1 MLFQKRNDM
10 LFHKRKH
17 EKREKPE
24 KPKSKPRQLIDRIG
38 AYLAARPT
46 LLVILLAFG
55 VTFVNECLNRRSIL
69 APFGFML
76 RRPLL
81 FLCNVVIIL
90 VFEAFTLLFKRRHFL
105 MGFISLLWVAMGI
118 TTFVM
123 SFFRITPFNANDFI
137 LIKSVFPILPTYLT
151 WPGLILC
158 GIFLLSLLISLLVFG
173 IRAKKNKVHYTRA
186 AVTFLLSLAA
196 AVIVIG
202 VSHLSGQIPERF
214 PSLHEAYRDYGFN
227 FCFSVSVIDRG
238 IDKPKTYDDDIDGIV
253 SDVLESDPPS
263 GAEDPEPESLPNI
276 IFVQLESFC
285 DMNLFDGFTFSEDPT
300 PVFTDLKK
308 SYPHGYLT
316 VPSIG
321 AGTANTEFEVLCG
334 MSLKFFGMGEYPYQT
349 ILQTSTN
356 ESICF
361 NLKEYGYTSHAIHNY
376 KANFY
381 DRNNVYAKLGFDT
394 FTSMEYMNGLEYN
407 HVGWAHDAV
416 LVDYVT
422 EALSSTEAHDLVY
435 CVTVQGHGVY
445 PTSSYSGEDE
455 EEIRVTALPDGASSH
470 AYTYFVNQLH
480 ETDAF
485 IGALIASV
493 KAMEEETIIVFFGD
507 HLPNIGIEEDW
518 VSEDLSLYETEYVI
532 WHSEGAIVNE
542 AAADSEALTSYQ
554 LSAKV
559 MEMLGLN
566 DGVMTHLHQKREQFD
581 EKEYEV
587 YLHMLQYDILYGD
600 CNAYGGELPFEETD
614 LQMGVHPIIITGAY
628 PFGEN
633 SYIKGENF
641 TKSSVIFV
649 NGKKQDTEFLDSHT
663 LILDGN
669 RIDDGDEVEVIQIAD
684 GIFHIGSTD
693 TFTYE
698 E

>member
-1 MLFQKRNDM
+1 MVFQKR
-10 LFHKRKH
+10 KPKKQEPK
-17 EKREKPE
+17 EKV
-24 KPKSKPRQLIDRIG
+24 KPKSGLGRLFERVG
-38 AYLAARPT
+38 GYLVARPT

-55 VTFVNECLNRRSIL
+55 VTFMNECLNRRSVI
-69 APFGFML
+69 APFVFIFTK
-76 RRPLL
+76 PLL
-81 FLCNVVIIL
+81 FLCNLTIVL
-90 VFEAFTLLFKRRHFL
+90 VFESFTLFFKKRHFL
-105 MGFISLLWVAMGI
+105 MGLFSLLWVAMGI

-123 SFFRITPFNANDFI
+123 SFFRITPFNANDFV

-158 GIFLLSLLISLLVFG
+158 GVFLLCLAIFLIVLWV
-173 IRAKKNKVHYTRA
+173 RAKKNKVNYTRA
-186 AVTFLLSLAA
+186 VITFLASVLSVV
-196 AVIVIG
+196 AVVGIG
-202 VSHLSGQIPERF
+202 SLSGIIPERF
-214 PSLHEAYRDYGFN
+214 PNLHEAYRDYGFN
-227 FCFSVSVIDRG
+227 FCFSISVIDRG
-238 IDKPKTYDDDIDGIV
+238 IDKPKEYDDEIDGIV
-253 SDVLESDPPS
+253 SDVLETDGPSDL
-263 GAEDPEPESLPNI
+263 ETPEPEALPNVI
-276 IFVQLESFC
+276 IVQLESFC
-285 DMNLFDGFTFSEDPT
+285 DMKLYEGFTFSEDPT
-300 PVFTDLKK
+300 PVFTDLKE

-334 MSLKFFGMGEYPYQT
+334 MSLKFFGLGEYPYQT
-349 ILQTSTN
+349 ILQKSTN

-361 NLKEYGYTSHAIHNY
+361 NLKEYGYTSHAVHNY

-381 DRNNVYAKLGFDT
+381 DRNNVYAKLGFHT
-394 FTSMEYMNGLEYN
+394 FTSIEYMNGLEYN
-407 HVGWAHDAV
+407 EVGWAKDAV

-422 EALSSTEAHDLVY
+422 EALSSTEEHDFVY

-445 PTSSYSGEDE
+445 PTSSYDGE
-455 EEIRVTALPDGASSH
+455 EEESVKVLSLPDGANSH
-470 AYTYFVNQLH
+470 AYSYYINQIH

-493 KAMEEETIIVFFGD
+493 QAMEEESIIVFFGD

-518 VSEDLSLYETEYVI
+518 TPEDLSLYQTEYVI
-532 WHSEGAIVNE
+532 WHSEGAVVDPTATENE
-542 AAADSEALTSYQ
+542 DITSYQ

-559 MEMLGLN
+559 MSMLGLN
-566 DGVMTHLHQKREQFD
+566 DGVMTHLHQKRHQLD

-600 CNAYGGELPFEETD
+600 CNSYGGEIPFEETD
-614 LQMGVHPIIITGAY
+614 LQMGVHEIVLTGAY

-641 TKSSVIFV
+641 TRSSVIFV

-663 LILDGN
+663 LILDGT
-669 RIDDGDEVEVIQIAD
+669 RLDDGDEVKIVQIAD

-693 TFTYE
+693 TFTYVE
-698 E
+698 P